1 MESVS
6 PPLFG
11 VGVTADREVGTAES
25 ESLNNC
31 IFARVAASARG
42 TLDKAAP
49 LSQSTPRPPKRSPFD
64 RLSDQPMAR
73 RSRCLLMSPVVL
85 ASVALVGAACGGG
98 PEKGS
103 TADKIAQSTSAAAC
117 AAADTTALYV
127 AVKEYI
133 STVRP
138 TPQRFLS
145 AAGTDSAVPE
155 DAFKALQDKG
165 PSFFYSSDTAAQR
178 QIRDKLAAVGP
189 YASLLVLFKGKTA
202 SSTGDSITV
211 QLGGQ
216 YVGGEHEGKRAAMGR
231 YVVQCDSS
239 RWKLVSATLDS
250 SATR

>member
-1 MESVS
+1 
-6 PPLFG
+6 
-11 VGVTADREVGTAES
+11 
-25 ESLNNC
+25 
-31 IFARVAASARG
+31 
-42 TLDKAAP
+42 
-49 LSQSTPRPPKRSPFD
+49 
-64 RLSDQPMAR
+64 MAQ
-73 RSRCLLMSPVVL
+73 RSRSALMTPVVL
-85 ASVALVGAACGGG
+85 AAVALGSAACGGG

-103 TADKIAQSTSAAAC
+103 TADKIAQNASAAAC
-117 AAADTTALYV
+117 AVADTTALYV

-178 QIRDKLAAVGP
+178 HIREKLAAVGP

-202 SSTGDSITV
+202 SAAGDSVTV

-216 YVGGEHEGKRAAMGR
+216 YVGGEHEGKRAALGR
-231 YVVQCDSS
+231 YVVHCDSS
-239 RWKLVSATLDS
+239 RWTLVTGTLDS
-250 SATR
+250 SATH